1 MKIIKAL
8 FKFLLKITVAKS
20 PGTKNDCSSDMEGKY
35 NAWINWWSV
44 LFGGGLGSCKSGV
57 KTRWSC
63 SPWAGVSVK
72 FYPTD
77 KDKAG
82 AGTCRERRP
91 NKKHW

>member
-44 LFGGGLGSCKSGV
+44 LFGGVWGPV
-57 KTRWSC
+57 N
-63 SPWAGVSVK
+63 PV
-72 FYPTD
+72 
-77 KDKAG
+77 
-82 AGTCRERRP
+82 
-91 NKKHW
+91 